1 MIVSDFYLFSYE
13 LLLFLVSLLLFS
25 STYLILIVIG
35 FLGVFF
41 FFINIQANIF
51 FLQYSNRKKKFLIL
65 FSRKIK
71 KEENIQQIKKNIVC
85 CIFLFV
91 LFCSECLL
99 NQSAF
104 RFTFLLNLYSFQYNY
119 KTQTIQI
126 T

>member
-51 FLQYSNRKKKFLIL
+51 FY
-65 FSRKIK
+65 
-71 KEENIQQIKKNIVC
+71 NIQIEKKN
-85 CIFLFV
+85 F
-91 LFCSECLL
+91 
-99 NQSAF
+99 
-104 RFTFLLNLYSFQYNY
+104 
-119 KTQTIQI
+119 
-126 T
+126 